1 MPPSRESLRD
11 DLYEDTIIEED
22 EEPEAQ
28 PPAFAK
34 DVDKSNR
41 EEYLKKEEV
50 VEEDIAKTPVPNDN
64 DDDDTETLDE
74 RQQQQQDET
83 THRGVYETT
92 IPTDYRE
99 IQQEHAEEED
109 TMTEADESPA
119 VSPNLN
125 NRLSF
130 SPSHHQS
137 TPPRPVEAPP
147 PPPAAGAGAEYPNM
161 SRQSVLE
168 AFENDLKD
176 LLLLEGKSALNPNMD
191 PAATAQPVSQTY
203 ESPKSAYHSNS
214 NSTSNASHNG
224 FRFSRS
230 TISSYGGQDVT
241 ELDIEDPKS
250 PASNNSSNLNKPL
263 PPIDATFD
271 NETDHPP
278 PMPLNSATSN
288 TNIQQQQQLYQHN
301 HSRSGSGN
309 SKKLSRM
316 SSDVESKIKRGRVS
330 LRRKSA
336 ATLRLS
342 TLNFHN
348 NNSSPPKDSNP
359 LPANSVQMVSATA
372 TFDTFLNPDNYKN
385 AAPAVYPENHEEIP
399 LWFLRQ
405 VLASKSNTCGA
416 YLSESLFV
424 ASDLWSLDTVNAKVL
439 DPRII
444 CLKELTKLA
453 ADYLHTSNCDLN
465 VLTSTLDSLESA
477 FNSAFITPLD
487 GDVVEP
493 MASPRRSSTTTI
505 SHNPNGL
512 APTFSHTTQ
521 APSIAAQSNSTS
533 SSRASGVFK
542 RLRKKSMIGM
552 HTDNNISGSPPMS
565 EPQTPTEPSEKT
577 TLDSYLSA
585 LSSLAAALESVQQR
599 HHDQNSQDQS
609 EAKWLKTYRCFVAH
623 VACRLILKDITILQD
638 IYKAEFREYLGK

>member
-1 MPPSRESLRD
+1 MESLRD

-28 PPAFAK
+28 PPASAK
-34 DVDKSNR
+34 DGKSNNS
-41 EEYLKKEEV
+41 EENLKKEQA
-50 VEEDIAKTPVPNDN
+50 EEDIARTPVPNDN

-74 RQQQQQDET
+74 RQQQVQDETIT
-83 THRGVYETT
+83 THRGAHETT
-92 IPTDYRE
+92 VSNDYRE
-99 IQQEHAEEED
+99 MQQLEHEEEED

-125 NRLSF
+125 NHLSF

-147 PPPAAGAGAEYPNM
+147 PPPAGSEYPNM

-176 LLLLEGKSALNPNMD
+176 LLLLEGKSALNPSSTD
-191 PAATAQPVSQTY
+191 PAASTQQTY

-271 NETDHPP
+271 DETDHPP

-288 TNIQQQQQLYQHN
+288 TNIQQQYQHN
-301 HSRSGSGN
+301 HSGSGGSSSN
-309 SKKLSRM
+309 KLSRM

-348 NNSSPPKDSNP
+348 SSPPKDSNP
-359 LPANSVQMVSATA
+359 LPAHGVQMVSATA

-385 AAPAVYPENHEEIP
+385 ATPAVYPENHEEIP

-405 VLASKSNTCGA
+405 VLASKANSCGA

-424 ASDLWSLDTVNAKVL
+424 ASGLWSMDTVKAKVL

-493 MASPRRSSTTTI
+493 MASPRRSSTTAI

-552 HTDNNISGSPPMS
+552 HTENHNLSGSPPMS
-565 EPQTPTEPSEKT
+565 EPQTPTEPTEKT

-609 EAKWLKTYRCFVAH
+609 DAKWLKTYRCFVAH
-623 VACRLILKDITILQD
+623 VACRLILKDITVLQD
-638 IYKAEFREYLGK
+638 IYKAEFRDYLGK

>member
-11 DLYEDTIIEED
+11 DLYDDTIIEED
-22 EEPEAQ
+22 EEVEA
-28 PPAFAK
+28 PAAT
-34 DVDKSNR
+34 DDSQEN
-41 EEYLKKEEV
+41 LKKDQY
-50 VEEDIAKTPVPNDN
+50 VEEDVATTPVPI

-74 RQQQQQDET
+74 RQQREQPDEAIYSTVHET
-83 THRGVYETT
+83 TVSA
-92 IPTDYRE
+92 DYRE
-99 IQQEHAEEED
+99 IQQDDDHEGEEED
-109 TMTEADESPA
+109 TMTEADEQSPA

-130 SPSHHQS
+130 SPSHFQS

-147 PPPAAGAGAEYPNM
+147 PPPAGAEYPNM

-176 LLLLEGKSALNPNMD
+176 LLLLEGKSVLNPNMD
-191 PAATAQPVSQTY
+191 PGATSQPVSQTY

-250 PASNNSSNLNKPL
+250 PASNSSSNVNKPL

-271 NETDHPP
+271 DEAAHPP
-278 PMPLNSATSN
+278 PMPLNSTTSN
-288 TNIQQQQQLYQHN
+288 TNIQQQYQHN
-301 HSRSGSGN
+301 HSG

-359 LPANSVQMVSATA
+359 LPANGVQMVSATA
-372 TFDTFLNPDNYKN
+372 TFDTFLNPDNYKH
-385 AAPAVYPENHEEIP
+385 ATPAVYPENQEEIP

-405 VLASKSNTCGA
+405 VLASKSNSCGA

-424 ASDLWSLDTVNAKVL
+424 ASDLWSLDTVKPKVL

-453 ADYLHTSNCDLN
+453 ADYLQTSSCDLN
-465 VLTSTLDSLESA
+465 VLASTLDSLESA

-487 GDVVEP
+487 GDVVDSV
-493 MASPRRSSTTTI
+493 ASPRRSSTTTI

-521 APSIAAQSNSTS
+521 APSISAQSSSTS

-552 HTDNNISGSPPMS
+552 HTENNNLSGSPPVS
-565 EPQTPTEPSEKT
+565 EPQTPTEPTEKT

-585 LSSLAAALESVQQR
+585 VSSLAAALESVQQR
-599 HHDQNSQDQS
+599 HHDQNTQDHS
-609 EAKWLKTYRCFVAH
+609 DAKWLKSYRCFVAH
-623 VACRLILKDITILQD
+623 VACRLILKDITVLQD